1 MWLLLLAGFS
11 CEVWRAAFRLD
22 MARVA
27 GFGRRIVRRLLA
39 LLKLVLLGQG
49 LVTVLK

>member
-1 MWLLLLAGFS
+1 MWLLLLARFS
-11 CEVWRAAFRLD
+11 CEVWRASFRLD
-22 MARVA
+22 IARVV
-27 GFGRRIVRRLLA
+27 GLGRRILRSLLA